1 MVRINKDEE
10 QKLDQLIQERTLK
23 LQKLQAEIAE
33 IDAVTREIDADMQEM
48 GNHEAYKKFAFFN
61 IREIRNVMMS
71 PAATTKVEY
80 KSTNHTDA
88 HDAINLRYS

>member
-1 MVRINKDEE
+1 
-10 QKLDQLIQERTLK
+10 
-23 LQKLQAEIAE
+23 
-33 IDAVTREIDADMQEM
+33 MQEM